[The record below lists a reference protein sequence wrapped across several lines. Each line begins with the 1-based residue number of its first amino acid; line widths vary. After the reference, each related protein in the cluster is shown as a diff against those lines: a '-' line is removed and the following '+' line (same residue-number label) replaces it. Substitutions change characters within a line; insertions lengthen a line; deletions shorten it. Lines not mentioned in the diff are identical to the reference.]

1 MKRLSGLLPVVLAI
15 ACCWLLSG
23 AGGCLREAS
32 PQLVRVSDIAP
43 REVEPGDRV
52 AVVGEGFPPGREAR
66 VTFRGTLHRPGEKP
80 ETAAEIAVSGVV
92 ASAEQVEVAFTET
105 MQAMFCRAG
114 DRASHTTF
122 EGDLEVA
129 FAAATAGAAPVAGVL
144 RHVVFD
150 VRPSAAPSDAEQ
162 QREGASLLAWVG
174 LEATPVVSGLA
185 VAGVARGSRAEAAG
199 LVPGDLLTSFDGV
212 RVATPAD
219 VVPPTGEREA
229 TIVLRRAQGTSEST
243 RTLAVD
249 GFRRAPPADSVAAA
263 LIALSALALVLILG
277 APLRPALSAS
287 LQRVISRMRAGLV
300 PALRSAVR
308 EAMPPAGALAL
319 VDALAYALLAA
330 MPFGQYLVAAQLDV
344 GLLFVAA
351 ATALTVAALLSN
363 GTAWRGVRAAS
374 HVALQHLP
382 AALAVVAVV
391 TTTGSMRMQEIARTQ
406 GGWPWDWLAFRSP
419 GALVALALLVAC
431 SRIEPDGQDVPPTAV
446 AALVESPPRPPAH
459 ARGPWLEAAC
469 RAHRLLVAG
478 LASALF
484 LGGWLLPGLTAT
496 EQAGSPGLQ
505 LAGALWLVGKTWGI
519 VLLMTWSA
527 RALPGARVAERT
539 RHATIWLVPVSLA
552 ALLATAAW
560 TWWSPARAAQLLVS
574 GSLVAFVA
582 LLAVALVHRVRHGLV
597 SPLGDGRVSPFL

>member
-1 MKRLSGLLPVVLAI
+1 MKRLSGLLPIVLAI

-23 AGGCLREAS
+23 AGGCMREAS

-52 AVVGEGFPPGREAR
+52 AIVGEGFPPGREAR

-80 ETAAEIAVSGVV
+80 ETGAEIVMSGVV
-92 ASAEQVEVAFTET
+92 AGAEQVEVAFTET
-105 MQAMFCRAG
+105 AQAMFCRAG

-129 FAAATAGAAPVAGVL
+129 FAAATPGAAPVAGVL

-150 VRPSAAPSDAEQ
+150 VRPSAGPADAEQ
-162 QREGASLLAWVG
+162 QREGVRLLAYVG
-174 LEATPVVSGLA
+174 MVAMATASGLA
-185 VAGVARGSRAEAAG
+185 VTSIEPGSRADASGIA
-199 LVPGDLLTSFDGV
+199 PGDVVASFDGV
-212 RVATPAD
+212 RVATVGD
-219 VVPPTGEREA
+219 VVPVTGEREA
-229 TIVLRRAQGTSEST
+229 SVVLRRSAGVADST

-249 GFRRAPPADSVAAA
+249 GFRRAAPADLVGAA
-263 LIALSALALVLILG
+263 LIALSALALVLLLG
-277 APLRPALSAS
+277 APTRPALAAS
-287 LQRVISRMRAGLV
+287 VQRVISRMRAGTV
-300 PALRSAVR
+300 PALAAAVH
-308 EAMPPAGALAL
+308 EALPPTGPLAL

-363 GTAWRGVRAAS
+363 RTAWKGVRAAA
-374 HVALQHLP
+374 HVALQHVP
-382 AALAVVAVV
+382 AALVIVAVVA
-391 TTTGSMRMQEIARTQ
+391 TTGSLRIQEIARTQ

-431 SRIEPDGQDVPPTAV
+431 CRIEPDAYDAPTTAV
-446 AALVESPPRPPAH
+446 AARLEASPVRH
-459 ARGPWLEAAC
+459 DRGPWLQAAC

-496 EQAGSPGLQ
+496 EQSTSPVLQ
-505 LAGALWLVGKTWGI
+505 LAGAACLVGKTWTV
-519 VLLMTWSA
+519 VLLMTWASSVLPEA
-527 RALPGARVAERT
+527 RIAERT
-539 RHATIWLVPVSLA
+539 RTAALGLVPLSLV

-560 TWWSPARAAQLLVS
+560 SWWSPARAAQLLVS
-574 GSLVAFVA
+574 GALVAFVA
-582 LLAVALVHRVRHGLV
+582 LLAVALVHRVRHGLL

>member
-1 MKRLSGLLPVVLAI
+1 MKRLSGLLPVFLAI

-52 AVVGEGFPPGREAR
+52 AIVGEGFPPGREAR

-80 ETAAEIAVSGVV
+80 ETGVEIVATGVV
-92 ASAEQVEVAFTET
+92 AGAEQVELSFTET
-105 MQAMFCRAG
+105 TQAMFCRAG
-114 DRASHTTF
+114 DRAAHTTF

-129 FAAATAGAAPVAGVL
+129 FAAATPGAAPVAGIL

-150 VRPSAAPSDAEQ
+150 VRPSAAPSEAEL
-162 QREGASLLAWVG
+162 QREGARLLAWIG
-174 LEATPVVSGLA
+174 LEAVAAPSGLSVVA
-185 VAGVARGSRAEAAG
+185 VAPGSRAEAAG
-199 LVPGDLLTSFDGV
+199 IGPGDLLATFDGV
-212 RVATPAD
+212 RVATLGDA
-219 VVPPTGEREA
+219 VPVTGEREA
-229 TIVLRRAQGTSEST
+229 TVVLRRAEGTSEVT

-249 GFRRAPPADSVAAA
+249 GFRRAPPADLVAAA
-263 LIALSALALVLILG
+263 LVALSALALVLVLG
-277 APLRPALSAS
+277 APVRPLLSAS

-300 PALRSAVR
+300 PAFRSAVR
-308 EAMPPAGALAL
+308 EALPPAGALAL
-319 VDALAYALLAA
+319 VDALGYALLAA

-344 GLLFVAA
+344 GILFVAA
-351 ATALTVAALLSN
+351 ATALTAAALLSN
-363 GTAWRGVRAAS
+363 RTPWAGVRAAA
-374 HVALQHLP
+374 HVAVQHVP

-391 TTTGSMRMQEIARTQ
+391 TTTGSLRMQEIARTQ

-419 GALVALALLVAC
+419 GALVALALLLAC
-431 SRIEPDGQDVPPTAV
+431 SRIEPDGFDATVSPL
-446 AALVESPPRPPAH
+446 AALVEGPPVRR
-459 ARGPWLEAAC
+459 ARGRWLEAAC

-484 LGGWLLPGLTAT
+484 LGGWLLPGLTAS
-496 EQAGSPGLQ
+496 EQAATPLLQ
-505 LAGALWLVGKTWGI
+505 LGGAAWLVAKTCGLV
-519 VLLMTWSA
+519 VLLTWSS
-527 RALPGARVAERT
+527 RALPEARVAERT
-539 RHATIWLVPVSLA
+539 RSATLWLLPAALA

-582 LLAVALVHRVRHGLV
+582 LLGLALVHRVRHGLL
-597 SPLGDGRVSPFL
+597 SPLGDGHVSPFL